1 MIKVLILALPLALA
15 YLAWPVYSALEIREA
30 IVAGDTQ
37 TLNRKID
44 WEALRAS
51 LKSSI
56 SAETI
61 ARLTADPDAPKP
73 TLWQRMKAAV
83 APSMADS
90 IVDRYV
96 TPENL
101 PILLGYRRM
110 YRGTVR
116 PALGLSEPPTAL
128 ADTWLAGSALDRFAS
143 FWTRVRRAVFEFS
156 HPLRARGRGQV
167 SARTALRRHAR
178 APGLGVEAHRPH
190 RHRRRLLI
198 LTSDPAMRKLLILV
212 SLPVLLAALGYAA
225 WPAWS
230 AWQLRAAVKARD
242 MAAIERK
249 VDWPTLRANLK
260 RTIAANLKDDSKSP
274 GAGFFTKAFKRT
286 LGPLVTDTLIDAAV
300 PPRTLAH
307 VLAGR
312 LLPSEI
318 KREVAGGDA
327 SSQDPSEAKR
337 SPRATRSRRGAC
349 AGPSSRARRAF
360 ASRSPIVGSR
370 ASAWSAS
377 SRCRA
382 RAGSSS
388 TCTTARW
395 RKLGPHA

>member
-1 MIKVLILALPLALA
+1 MRKPLIL
-15 YLAWPVYSALEIREA
+15 
-30 IVAGDTQ
+30 
-37 TLNRKID
+37 
-44 WEALRAS
+44 
-51 LKSSI
+51 
-56 SAETI
+56 
-61 ARLTADPDAPKP
+61 LT
-73 TLWQRMKAAV
+73 
-83 APSMADS
+83 
-90 IVDRYV
+90 
-96 TPENL
+96 
-101 PILLGYRRM
+101 
-110 YRGTVR
+110 
-116 PALGLSEPPTAL
+116 
-128 ADTWLAGSALDRFAS
+128 
-143 FWTRVRRAVFEFS
+143 
-156 HPLRARGRGQV
+156 
-167 SARTALRRHAR
+167 
-178 APGLGVEAHRPH
+178 
-190 RHRRRLLI
+190 
-198 LTSDPAMRKLLILV
+198 
-212 SLPVLLAALGYAA
+212 LPVLLAALAYAA

-249 VDWPTLRANLK
+249 VDWTTLRANLK

-300 PPRTLAH
+300 RPRTLAH

-327 SSQDPSEAKR
+327 SSPDPE
-337 SPRATRSRRGAC
+337 RRGGDRQQRPAV
-349 AGPSSRARRAF
+349 AAAPALGLLRERRRAF
-360 ASRSPIVGSR
+360 ASRSSIVRSR

-395 RKLGPHA
+395 RRLAPTASRPRAARPGPCRKPQRRRA